1 MIETEYYTLIS
12 DYFCTDC
19 DLSGD
24 FKTVIQHRIQFHE
37 HEKLIVHRK
46 ILHEVSGK
54 KVRQEL
60 DFGYIPSDLKK
71 NGLFIQIDEQG
82 EDVDILMLESRDIAT
97 QTESA
102 KFVDAAIQTEY
113 GTQTGVIKE
122 MYSLLPQI
130 IEYLAEHG
138 AIHITRLL
146 EYMRLLASRSF
157 PHII

>member
-46 ILHEVSGK
+46 ILHEISGK

-82 EDVDILMLESRDIAT
+82 EDVDILMILQIFSRIFID
-97 QTESA
+97 
-102 KFVDAAIQTEY
+102 
-113 GTQTGVIKE
+113 G
-122 MYSLLPQI
+122 
-130 IEYLAEHG
+130 
-138 AIHITRLL
+138 
-146 EYMRLLASRSF
+146 
-157 PHII
+157 

>member
-1 MIETEYYTLIS
+1 MIENEYYTLIS

-54 KVRQEL
+54 RVRQEL

-130 IEYLAEHG
+130 IEYL
-138 AIHITRLL
+138 IISPLLDNPRLL
-146 EYMRLLASRSF
+146 QYL
-157 PHII
+157 

>member
-54 KVRQEL
+54 KVRQAAKKPGPPYGL
-60 DFGYIPSDLKK
+60 YNKPGPPS
-71 NGLFIQIDEQG
+71 
-82 EDVDILMLESRDIAT
+82 AT
-97 QTESA
+97 V
-102 KFVDAAIQTEY
+102 K
-113 GTQTGVIKE
+113 IKHAVPLR
-122 MYSLLPQI
+122 M
-130 IEYLAEHG
+130 
-138 AIHITRLL
+138 
-146 EYMRLLASRSF
+146 MV
-157 PHII
+157 